1 MYQHYSSNKGQ
12 PLDRIADKLK
22 KIYSE
27 MNPEIKIAGSAVT
40 GYGEDLIKAGLSI
53 DFGIVET
60 VAHFKAAS
68 YFCPEVDFIIDIG
81 GQDIKCFKIKII
93 A

>member
-40 GYGEDLIKAGLSI
+40 GYGEDLIKAGL
-53 DFGIVET
+53 
-60 VAHFKAAS
+60 
-68 YFCPEVDFIIDIG
+68 
-81 GQDIKCFKIKII
+81 Q
-93 A
+93 